1 MKFKLLTVLCSA
13 AFSDLAGRATW
24 LFCLP
29 KGEFLQ
35 FTVDPPE
42 QKNITKKALVVIKA
56 RPESKEAGYPSGVYN
71 EVIFMELTKPILE
84 NLYTTCQVCLICI
97 LPPLLS

>member
-1 MKFKLLTVLCSA
+1 MKFKLITAFCRA

-35 FTVDPPE
+35 FSVDPPE
-42 QKNITKKALVVIKA
+42 QKAITKKALVVVKA

-71 EVIFMELTKPILE
+71 EVIFMELTRPILE
-84 NLYTTCQVCLICI
+84 NLYTTCQVRLI
-97 LPPLLS
+97 